1 MRLASVE
8 KALRVIDYLA
18 RYPRGC
24 TLSEL
29 SRGLGLNKS
38 SVHHLLS
45 TLIPYDYVTQD
56 EESRK
61 YSLGFKFLTIGRT
74 IIDNMDLRAVAGGH
88 LRRLHESCGEAVHL
102 AILRRGKVVYIDK
115 IDSPG
120 GGLSLA
126 TYVGFATDPH
136 SAAGGK
142 VLLSE
147 LGREQVAEMYRDRE
161 FTAYAKKTIT
171 SLEGLLKALEEVR
184 EKGYALD
191 DEEYYEGARCVAA
204 PVRAGGRIVAAL
216 SVTGSIFSLTMERIE
231 SELIG
236 EVTRTA
242 EEISAAMAW

>member
-8 KALRVIDYLA
+8 KALKVIDYLA
-18 RYPRGC
+18 QNPRGC

-29 SRGLGLNKS
+29 SRGLDLNKS
-38 SVHHLLS
+38 SVHHLLA
-45 TLIPYDYVTQD
+45 TLIPYDYVAQD

-61 YSLGFKFLTIGRT
+61 YTLGFKFLTIGRT
-74 IIDNMDLRAVAGGH
+74 IIDNIDLRAVAGEH

-102 AILRRGKVVYIDK
+102 AILRQGKVVYIDK
-115 IDSPG
+115 IDKP

-147 LGREQVAEMYRDRE
+147 LSDREVAEMYRDRE
-161 FTAYAKKTIT
+161 FTAYAKRTIT
-171 SLEGLLKALEEVR
+171 STGGLLAELEKVR
-184 EKGYALD
+184 QQGYALD

-216 SVTGSIFSLTMERIE
+216 SVTGSIFSLTLERLE
-231 SELIG
+231 SELIP
-236 EVTRTA
+236 EVIETSQK
-242 EEISAAMAW
+242 ISAAMAW